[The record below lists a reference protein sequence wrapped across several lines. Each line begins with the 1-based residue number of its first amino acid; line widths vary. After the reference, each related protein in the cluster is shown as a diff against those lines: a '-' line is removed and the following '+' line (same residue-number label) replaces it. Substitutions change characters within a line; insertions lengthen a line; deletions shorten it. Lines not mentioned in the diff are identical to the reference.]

1 MERTATT
8 MLRIGEWRVDPR
20 SGQISRGGQSAR
32 LDVRATRLLT
42 CLAERAGEVV
52 SIDDLLSQVWHGVI
66 VGPDSVYQAVASLR
80 RQLGDD
86 PKQPAYIETVPR
98 LGYRMVATVT
108 PLPGEQMG
116 VQGNADPSAV
126 RAETTATA
134 REAETPQ
141 KDVQSTPWRSRGR
154 IAWVRARFLWGGA
167 IVCAALIAVV
177 IYGRIAS
184 NRHAVA
190 SAGASFPQKSLAVL
204 PFLDLTE
211 GMKEEEFADGMTEEL
226 IDKLS
231 KIPDLK
237 VPAPTSSFYY
247 KGKQIELAE
256 VAKALGV
263 TYLLDG
269 SVRKSG
275 GRVRIAARL
284 VRADNGYVIWTE
296 TYDRPWE
303 DLILI
308 QDDIAGDVTNS
319 LRVSIESAPEQ
330 GSSK

>member
-1 MERTATT
+1 
-8 MLRIGEWRVDPR
+8 
-20 SGQISRGGQSAR
+20 
-32 LDVRATRLLT
+32 
-42 CLAERAGEVV
+42 
-52 SIDDLLSQVWHGVI
+52 
-66 VGPDSVYQAVASLR
+66 
-80 RQLGDD
+80 
-86 PKQPAYIETVPR
+86 
-98 LGYRMVATVT
+98 MVATVT
-108 PLPGEQMG
+108 SLPGEQIG
-116 VQGNADPSAV
+116 TQGSEDYA
-126 RAETTATA
+126 AEQAGTAATA
-134 REAETPQ
+134 RIAEQPPNDTQTASLEARA
-141 KDVQSTPWRSRGR
+141 K
-154 IAWVRARFLWGGA
+154 IASLRARFLWGGA
-167 IVCAALIAVV
+167 IVCAVLFAVL
-177 IYGRIAS
+177 IYGRFAS
-184 NRHAVA
+184 SRHSVEG
-190 SAGASFPQKSLAVL
+190 AGASFPQKSLAVL

-237 VPAPTSSFYY
+237 VPPPTSSFYY
-247 KGKQIELAE
+247 KGKQVELAD

-284 VRADNGYVIWTE
+284 VRADSGYVIWSE

-319 LRVSIESAPEQ
+319 LRASIESGGPDQ